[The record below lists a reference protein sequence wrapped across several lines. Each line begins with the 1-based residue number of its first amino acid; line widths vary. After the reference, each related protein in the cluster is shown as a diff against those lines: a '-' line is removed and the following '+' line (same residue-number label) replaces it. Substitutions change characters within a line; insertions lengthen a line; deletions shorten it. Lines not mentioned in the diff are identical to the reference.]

1 MGKIL
6 LILRVSTDAQ
16 DLEEQKREMIE
27 FALSEGYS
35 IDNIICREAKGAS
48 AIKINETYLEL
59 FNDVKNYVE
68 SGQIECVAV
77 WHLNRLAR
85 DEEWFIKYKK
95 LLLAHS
101 VQLIVKNPALRLLN
115 PDGSINNGME
125 LAFSLFSTLSKQDME
140 EKKAKFKRTK
150 KANARKGK
158 YNGGPNIRYGYKVND
173 DNYYIIDELEGKIV
187 STIFELYSTG
197 EYSAQTLGEELSKRG
212 YNLDKQKITN
222 ILNSDAYCGRV
233 QTRFNER
240 TYPAIVSEELFDKCA
255 KIRDD
260 NKIMLRTGNSLCL
273 SAKLIRCV
281 ECGSLFTANVTNYV
295 CCKHNTLHKCGN
307 TLTIKKDVIDSLLWR
322 ISSMLH
328 LEFLQNINSNK
339 VEEYKKDIEIIE
351 NKINVIDVKLSKI
364 QEKIDR
370 VIELYVEGAINSE
383 NKALRLNK
391 IKSETKDMEDE
402 RNALKESK
410 NRIYSLIE
418 NYSNGG
424 NEIDMLMDALDLL
437 EIDENKMEYRYN
449 IIHKYIVKA
458 VCERE
463 WFGDKRDKRVKKP
476 NGVRI
481 NITTINNSIW
491 TFMYVPNAYDG
502 CKLYIWNG
510 HEFLKDSL

>member
-35 IDNIICREAKGAS
+35 KDDIICLEGKGAS
-48 AIKINETYLEL
+48 AIKINDRYIEL
-59 FNDVKNYVE
+59 FNSVKEYVE
-68 SGQIECVAV
+68 SGQIECVGV
-77 WHLNRLAR
+77 WHINRLSR
-85 DEEWFIKYKK
+85 DEEWFAKYKK
-95 LLLAHS
+95 LLS
-101 VQLIVKNPALRLLN
+101 KNKIQLIVKNPSLKLLN
-115 PDGSINNGME
+115 PDGTINSGME
-125 LAFSLFSTLSKQDME
+125 LAFSLFSTMAKQDME
-140 EKKAKFKRTK
+140 EKKAKFKRSR

-158 YNGGPNIRYGYKVND
+158 YNGGPNIRYGYKINE
-173 DNYYIIDELEGKIV
+173 DNYYIIDEEESKIV
-187 STIFELYSTG
+187 STIFELYSSG
-197 EYSAQTLGEELSKRG
+197 EYSNKTLSEELSKRG

-222 ILNSDAYCGRV
+222 ILSSDAYCGRV

-240 TYPAIVSEELFDKCA
+240 TYPAIISEELYDKCVE
-255 KIRDD
+255 IREN

-273 SAKLIRCV
+273 SGKLIRCV

-295 CCKHNTLHKCGN
+295 CCKHSGLHKCNN
-307 TLTIKKDVIDSLLWR
+307 TLTIKKDVIDNLLWR
-322 ISSMLH
+322 ISSTLH

-339 VEEYKKDIEIIE
+339 IEEYKKEIEIID
-351 NKINVIDVKLSKI
+351 NKIHVIGEKLSKT

-391 IKSETKDMEDE
+391 IKSETRDMEDE
-402 RNALKESK
+402 RNALKEAK
-410 NRIYSLIE
+410 NRLNSLIE

-424 NEIDMLMDALDLL
+424 DEIDMLMDALDLL

-463 WFGDKRDKRVKKP
+463 WFGNKRDKRVKKP

-481 NITTINNSIW
+481 NITTINNNTW
-491 TFMYVPNAYDG
+491 TFMYIPNSYDG

-510 HEFLKDSL
+510 TEFVKDKL